1 MYFGIRA
8 GHQYILKGKS
18 INYTLR
24 LKMRTQQPRCPSI
37 AAWINKL
44 WYIYTT
50 EYYSAM
56 IISYQ
61 AMTKGWRK
69 QIHIAKWK
77 KPVWEDY
84 TLCSNSLTFWKGKPK
99 ETIKRGCLGIVP
111 LTTRRCQSISF
122 PLGEHYSPIV
132 RWVFLRPSYTSCIQ
146 FCKA

>member
-56 IISYQ
+56 IINKLPSHDKGMEKTNSY
-61 AMTKGWRK
+61 
-69 QIHIAKWK
+69 
-77 KPVWEDY
+77 
-84 TLCSNSLTFWKGKPK
+84 C
-99 ETIKRGCLGIVP
+99 
-111 LTTRRCQSISF
+111 
-122 PLGEHYSPIV
+122 
-132 RWVFLRPSYTSCIQ
+132 
-146 FCKA
+146 